1 MENNPKIYNIKYNVL
16 TGNKKS
22 PMIFMSTIFPDKVKN
37 FIED

>member
-1 MENNPKIYNIKYNVL
+1 MENNSKIYNIKYNVL

-22 PMIFMSTIFPDKVKN
+22 PMIFMSTILSGKVKN

>member
-1 MENNPKIYNIKYNVL
+1 MENNSKIYNIKYNVL

-22 PMIFMSTIFPDKVKN
+22 RMIFMSTILSDKIKN